1 MTTVAGRRA
10 KKATAGLDP
19 AEPAHPGAHQPDPAH
34 PALGPERI
42 KHLEFIQA
50 VIARLAGNSFL
61 AKGWAMT
68 VATAIY
74 GFAASRL
81 SPAIAAIGMVPV
93 AAFWLLDAY
102 FLRHE
107 RLYRFL
113 YDDVRQPDADVEP
126 LSMDTQPYNGEKW
139 ASWRNVTFSITLAVF
154 YGMLLGV
161 GLALVIAEA
170 AHGASSAHAAAT
182 LSATSSL
189 T

>member
-1 MTTVAGRRA
+1 MTNVAGRRA
-10 KKATAGLDP
+10 KKSAAG
-19 AEPAHPGAHQPDPAH
+19 PDPAD

-68 VATAIY
+68 VASAVY

-81 SPAIAAIGMVPV
+81 SPGIAAIGMVPV

-113 YDDVRQPDADVEP
+113 YDDVRRTGVEVEP
-126 LSMDTQPYNGEKW
+126 FSMDIQPYSGEKW
-139 ASWRNVTFSITLAVF
+139 ASWRDVTFSMTLAVF
-154 YGMLLGV
+154 YGMLLAV
-161 GLALVIAEA
+161 GLALVLAGVI
-170 AHGASSAHAAAT
+170 HGAGSAHAART
-182 LSATSSL
+182 LFAASSL

>member
-1 MTTVAGRRA
+1 MTNVAGRRV
-10 KKATAGLDP
+10 KKAAPDLDP
-19 AEPAHPGAHQPDPAH
+19 ADPVHAGVRPAAR

-74 GFAASRL
+74 GFAAARL
-81 SPAIAAIGMVPV
+81 SPAIAAVGMVPV

-113 YDDVRQPDADVEP
+113 YDDVRRTDIEVEP
-126 LSMDTQPYNGEKW
+126 FTMDTRPYNGEKW

-154 YGMLLGV
+154 YAMLLGV

-170 AHGASSAHAAAT
+170 VHGTSAAHAART
-182 LSATSSL
+182 LFAASSL